1 MKHKLFLIA
10 AVLLCSIQSYAQTG
24 AIYNN
29 GAHIVSTSGSYWVVD
44 NGNFTLKSNSADNP
58 AQFFNLKIQDDASLI
73 IPSLNYLTVSGTL
86 TNIAGITG
94 LVVESDSTGS
104 GSLIYDNINTAPAV
118 LATVERWMSGDLW
131 HLISSSATGN
141 SVENI
146 DDFVGKDDKNSETND
161 QNPNLIARKTSSFN
175 YGLAP
180 YDEAT
185 NEWLYF
191 KTNAT
196 NDGYFEPGKGYQVLR
211 ATGEGTGEGKN
222 GGDGI
227 VSFKGELGAAD
238 ILDIQIKRE
247 SYGWNLVGNP
257 YPCALDVKLFLDANH
272 PASNGKIDADF
283 LAIYVADFDNPA
295 NVNGY
300 TPINYATDPDPVLDF
315 KLASGEGFFVKSVAD
330 GGNINFTTTMKSHPS
345 DDFKSAV
352 IQKGFN
358 LVAESAGIKMSTSV
372 KYIPQMTAGLDPGW
386 DAGLFTNGD
395 ETSFSL
401 FTALVEDNGVD
412 FTIQCLPD
420 YDYENLVVPV
430 GITAKKGATV
440 TFSLADVTIPVGY
453 KVFLEDRVNKKFT
466 RLDEQGSIYSVKLNT
481 ASAGTGQFFL
491 HTKQEITGIKDAL
504 TKPVLV
510 IPVPQQRLI
519 RVSGLVNL
527 PAQATV
533 YDVNGRTIT
542 IKTLT
547 SANENEIQL
556 NGVSNGIYLLKIK
569 SGTGTTQHKISWT
582 L

>member
-1 MKHKLFLIA
+1 MKQTIFLFA
-10 AVLLCSIQSYAQTG
+10 AVLLFSIQSYAQTG
-24 AIYNN
+24 TIYNN
-29 GAHIVSTSGSYWVVD
+29 AAHIVSTSGSFWVVD
-44 NGNFTLKSNSADNP
+44 NGNVALTSENPSNPFTMD
-58 AQFFNLKIQDDASLI
+58 NLKIEADASLI

-86 TNIAGITG
+86 TNSAEITG
-94 LVVESDSTGS
+94 LVIQSDITGS

-118 LATVERWMSGDLW
+118 LATVERWMTGDIW
-131 HLISSSATGN
+131 HLISPAATGQTAAEFIGDAGN
-141 SVENI
+141 S
-146 DDFVGKDDKNSETND
+146 
-161 QNPNLIARKTSSFN
+161 IARNATN

-180 YDEAT
+180 YRQTD
-185 NEWLYF
+185 NEWDYF
-191 KTNAT
+191 KVAGIVGNLDTH
-196 NDGYFEPGKGYQVLR
+196 GKGYQVLR
-211 ATGEGTGEGKN
+211 AAGAGTGN
-222 GGDGI
+222 GNAVYDGI
-227 VSFKGELGAAD
+227 VSFKGTLAAGD
-238 ILDIQIKRE
+238 KTILIAK
-247 SYGWNLVGNP
+247 SSFGWNLIGNP
-257 YPCALDVKLFLDANH
+257 YPCALDIKLFLENSANIT
-272 PASNGKIDADF
+272 AINQSYR
-283 LAIYVADFDNPA
+283 AIYVADIGNPD

-300 TPINYATDPDPVLDF
+300 TPINYATEPELTF
-315 KLASGEGFFVKSVAD
+315 KLASGEGFFVKSVAG

-345 DDFKSAV
+345 DAFKSAV
-352 IQKGFN
+352 IQNGFN
-358 LVAESAGIKMSTSV
+358 LIAASGGEKRSTSV
-372 KYIPQMTAGLDPGW
+372 KYISQMTAGLDPGW

-440 TFSLADVTIPVGY
+440 TFSLADVTIPAGY

-481 ASAGTGQFFL
+481 TSAGTGQFFL
-491 HTKQEITGIKDAL
+491 HTKQEITGIKDAH

-510 IPVPQQRLI
+510 IPVPQHHLI

>member
-1 MKHKLFLIA
+1 MKQKLLLYT
-10 AVLLCSIQSYAQTG
+10 AVMLYILQSYAQTG
-24 AIYNN
+24 AIYNK

-86 TNIAGITG
+86 TNSAGITG
-94 LVVESDSTGS
+94 LVVESGSTGS
-104 GSLIYDNINTAPAV
+104 GSLINGTSGV
-118 LATVERWMSGDLW
+118 LATVERWMTGDIW
-131 HLISSSATGN
+131 HLISPAATRGE
-141 SVENI
+141 SVAS
-146 DDFVGKDDKNSETND
+146 FVGVTQND
-161 QNPNLIARKTSSFN
+161 NLIARKEVN

-180 YDEAT
+180 YLETT
-185 NEWLYF
+185 NEWSYF
-191 KTNAT
+191 KTINT
-196 NDGYFEPGKGYQVLR
+196 NSDLFGLPGKGFQVLR
-211 ATGEGTGEGKN
+211 TTGGGTGEGTN

-227 VSFKGELGAAD
+227 VSFKGLLGAAD
-238 ILDIQIKRE
+238 TIIAIART
-247 SYGWNLVGNP
+247 SFGWNLIGNP
-257 YPCALDVKLFLDANH
+257 YPCALNVKLFLANTGNS
-272 PASNGKIDADF
+272 AAIDENY
-283 LAIYVADFDNPA
+283 LGIYVADVNNFGYIAINSSNGA
-295 NVNGY
+295 N
-300 TPINYATDPDPVLDF
+300 DL
-315 KLASGEGFFVKSVAD
+315 KLASGEAFFVKSASTS
-330 GGNINFTTTMKSHPS
+330 GSISFIASNMKSHTS
-345 DDFKSAV
+345 DAFKSAI
-352 IQKGFN
+352 IQNGFN

-430 GITAKKGATV
+430 GITAQKGATV
-440 TFSLADVTIPVGY
+440 TFSLADVTVPVGY
-453 KVFLEDRVNKKFT
+453 KVFIEDRVNHKFT
-466 RLDEQGSIYSVKLNT
+466 RLDEPGSIYTVQINADSN
-481 ASAGTGQFFL
+481 GTGRFFL

-504 TKPVLV
+504 TNPILV
-510 IPVPQQRLI
+510 IPVPQHHLI

-533 YDVNGRTIT
+533 YDINGRTIT

-547 SANENEIQL
+547 SVNENDIQL